1 MQDLTPTRANLIKS
15 KEALEFSR
23 KGYYLLD
30 KKRTVLIKEMM
41 KLTEQAKE
49 IQSKIGEYFK
59 KGYNALQVVNMTIG
73 IENVQEIAMSIP
85 IDEDVDILHRS
96 VMGLEVPMTD
106 YEEKDKS
113 PSYSFYRTNPAMD
126 IAVEDFNKIKYLVY
140 ELAEVENSVYKIAM
154 EIKKTV
160 KRTNALDK
168 IMIPKY
174 EEDVKRIQE
183 VLEEKE
189 REDFFR
195 LKKVKNKF

>member
-1 MQDLTPTRANLIKS
+1 MQELTPTRANLIKA
-15 KEALEFSR
+15 KESLEFSR

-30 KKRTVLIKEMM
+30 KKRTVLVKEMM
-41 KLTEQAKE
+41 KLTDEAKA
-49 IQSKIGEYFK
+49 IQGKIGEYFK
-59 KGYNALQVVNMTIG
+59 KGYDALQMVNMTIG
-73 IENVQEIAMSIP
+73 IENVQEIAMSISVD
-85 IDEDVDILHRS
+85 DEVDILQRS
-96 VMGLEVPMTD
+96 IMGLEVPVT
-106 YEEKDKS
+106 EFKEKEKS

-126 IAVEDFNKIKYLVY
+126 MAVEDFNKIKYLIY
-140 ELAEVENSVYKIAM
+140 ELAEVENSVYKIAT

-174 EEDVKRIQE
+174 EEDVKKIQE